1 MKNKTDI
8 ELTDLVKQ
16 GSRDSDALS
25 ELIKR
30 HSGIFISVINNICP
44 FRSCMEFKDLL
55 EDKSFHI
62 YRSALKYDKSRQTK
76 FCTFL
81 GNEARWLALNL
92 VTYKKKYK
100 TEEMFDSNNEAMHL
114 STLGTVEDYRKTQ
127 AGEALN
133 EALSLAKKS
142 KDKRMQ
148 RIFLLRYV
156 TGNKNKVMPWKIIA
170 KKLDLSIQGCI
181 NIHNNFIEKIKNKIL

>member
-1 MKNKTDI
+1 
-8 ELTDLVKQ
+8 
-16 GSRDSDALS
+16 
-25 ELIKR
+25 
-30 HSGIFISVINNICP
+30 
-44 FRSCMEFKDLL
+44 
-55 EDKSFHI
+55 
-62 YRSALKYDKSRQTK
+62 
-76 FCTFL
+76 
-81 GNEARWLALNL
+81 

>member
-1 MKNKTDI
+1 MKNKSDI
-8 ELTDLVKQ
+8 ELINLIKS
-16 GSRDSDALS
+16 GKSENEALS

-44 FRSCMEFKDLL
+44 HKSCVEFYDLIKDK
-55 EDKSFHI
+55 DFYI
-62 YRSALKYDKSRQTK
+62 YRSALKYDESRQTK

-92 VTYKKKYK
+92 ITFKNKFK
-100 TEEMFDSNNEAMHL
+100 TECIESSSSAQLRHSEI
-114 STLGTVEDYRKTQ
+114 SRKTT
-127 AGEALN
+127 AIKAMESAIR
-133 EALSLAKKS
+133 LSQEDPDPRVK
-142 KDKRMQ
+142 
-148 RIFLLRYV
+148 RIFHLRYMV
-156 TGNKNKVMPWKIIA
+156 GDRNKVMPWKIIA